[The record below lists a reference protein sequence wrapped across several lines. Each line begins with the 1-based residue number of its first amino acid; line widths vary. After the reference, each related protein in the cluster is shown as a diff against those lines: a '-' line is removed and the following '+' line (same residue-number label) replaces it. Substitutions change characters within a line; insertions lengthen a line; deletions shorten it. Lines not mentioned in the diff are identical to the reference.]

1 MDSSFKNSTRPC
13 HVYARLFLK
22 CAIVEPKIVV
32 KWLNFDCLFKLMT
45 TCCKHNI
52 FYFVPRAKLLLEGH
66 KLFCQG

>member
-22 CAIVEPKIVV
+22 GTIVEPKIVV
-32 KWLNFDCLFKLMT
+32 KWLNFDCLLKLMT
-45 TCCKHNI
+45 TSCEHDI
-52 FYFVPRAKLLLEGH
+52 FNLVPRAKLLLESH